1 MSKLSK
7 KINQI
12 APIAVSAAML
22 LSMSAVVHGLDNDWA
37 NPYPGSTG
45 DYEEGPPN
53 VLFPGDTE
61 PTYTTTSYNYIF
73 PSTTTT
79 PAETVTSATTTTA
92 PAMPFETDPP
102 EETEDT
108 TPDDPDD
115 TTPDESDTEP
125 VVVDPPAII
134 LSFVERWLTVGD
146 GVQLTAE
153 VINSSVYLPISF
165 YSSNTGVVAVDS
177 SGYIFATGAGTA
189 LVTAYADGLEARA
202 YIYVSEPEVVPEF
215 IVLTEDSFVLKISQ
229 TAHIQAR
236 LLPEEAAEGY
246 EIIYESNDPSIAT
259 VDENGVITAVSTGET
274 DIKVAGAGL
283 SEYVHVTV
291 SADIAYDTAVMSGYL
306 YDGKGKPMAGA
317 YLTIDGLMTVTDKR
331 GYFVFDRV
339 EQRSLTVR
347 LAEDNDAACGL
358 TVSGDLTVYLLYNEG
373 ALTRVGSYEE
383 LAGLLSINSVKFVS
397 NNVVLTTGEV
407 YELAYQYEPS
417 DANITGISYSSSNS
431 VAAAVGQVDGIVT
444 ARSPGETVITIT
456 LNGGQATAECTITV
470 NPRESSEYSVL
481 IIAIEAAVFAVG
493 AAVVLLSYRSYKRKR
508 LNALEEEEED
518 EEETHDIF

>member
-7 KINQI
+7 KIKQI

-22 LSMSAVVHGLDNDWA
+22 LAMSAAVYGIEYIPPN
-37 NPYPGSTG
+37 TG
-45 DYEEGPPN
+45 DEGRGEN
-53 VLFPGDTE
+53 TPGVFDSNYTE
-61 PTYTTTSYNYIF
+61 P
-73 PSTTTT
+73 TTTT
-79 PAETVTSATTTTA
+79 PL
-92 PAMPFETDPP
+92 MPFETEPP
-102 EETEDT
+102 DETEDT
-108 TPDDPDD
+108 TPDDPDN

-125 VVVDPPAII
+125 VAVDPPAIN
-134 LSFVERWLTVGD
+134 LSFVERWLTVGE
-146 GVQLTAE
+146 GVRLTAQ
-153 VINSSVYLPISF
+153 VINTDTYIPVNFS
-165 YSSNTGVVAVDS
+165 SSNTGVVVVDS
-177 SGYIFATGAGTA
+177 TGYIFAAGAGSA
-189 LVTAYADGLEARA
+189 VVTAYADGLEARA
-202 YIYVSEPEVVPEF
+202 YIYVNEPEAVPEF
-215 IVLTEDSFVLKISQ
+215 IVLTENSFILKISQ

-236 LLPEEAAEGY
+236 LLPEEAAAGY
-246 EIIYESNDPSIAT
+246 EITYESKDPSIAA
-259 VDENGVITAVSTGET
+259 VDANGVITAVSAGET
-274 DIKVAGAGL
+274 DIRVTGAEL

-306 YDGKGKPMAGA
+306 YDSKGKPMAGA
-317 YLTIDGLMTVTDKR
+317 YLTIDGLMTVTDKN

-358 TVSGDLTVYLLYNEG
+358 TVSGDLTVYLLYSQG
-373 ALTRVGSYEE
+373 SLTRVGSYEE
-383 LAGLLSINSVKFVS
+383 LAGLLSINNVKFVS

-444 ARSPGETVITIT
+444 AKSPGETVITLI

-470 NPRESSEYSVL
+470 NPRESSEYSVI

-493 AAVVLLSYRSYKRKR
+493 AVTVLLSYRSYKRKK
-508 LNALEEEEED
+508 LKALEDGEDED
-518 EEETHDIF
+518 EEDTHDIF